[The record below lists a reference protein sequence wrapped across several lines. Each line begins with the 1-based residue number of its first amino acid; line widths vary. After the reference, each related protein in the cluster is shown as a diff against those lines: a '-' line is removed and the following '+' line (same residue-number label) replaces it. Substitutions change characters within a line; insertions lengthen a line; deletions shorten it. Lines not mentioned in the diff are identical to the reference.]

1 MSKSLH
7 RTLRNLFV
15 VGWCAVNSF
24 GSTASF
30 AADANNGKTLANRWC
45 SSCHVVTHDQKLATD
60 QAPPFAS
67 FATKPGFDANKLA
80 FFLLSPHP
88 NMPSLSLS
96 RADAAD
102 IVDYIATLK

>member
-1 MSKSLH
+1 MSKALH
-7 RTLRNLFV
+7 RTFRNLLV
-15 VGWCAVNSF
+15 VGWCGVSAF
-24 GSTASF
+24 GSTPTY
-30 AADANNGKTLANRWC
+30 AADANNGKILANRWC
-45 SSCHVVTHDQKLATD
+45 SSCHVVAHDQKLASD

-96 RADAAD
+96 RADVAD
-102 IVDYIATLK
+102 IADYIAMLK